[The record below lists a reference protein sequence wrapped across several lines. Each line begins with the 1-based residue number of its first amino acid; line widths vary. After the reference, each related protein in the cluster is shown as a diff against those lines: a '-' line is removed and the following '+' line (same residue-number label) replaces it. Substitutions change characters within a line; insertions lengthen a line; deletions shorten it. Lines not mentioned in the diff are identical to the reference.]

1 MLLPPVVQ
9 HVKLFEIGVVNFKDS
24 RTSRWLA
31 VGFLKLG
38 SHFRSVQLWV
48 LYIICSQVLGDV

>member
-24 RTSRWLA
+24 RTSRWVSQ
-31 VGFLKLG
+31 VGEPFL
-38 SHFRSVQLWV
+38 FVQL
-48 LYIICSQVLGDV
+48 